1 MSEENVRPAKN
12 PAYPKTA
19 LFGLALAGPF
29 VVWCGKQIFTGAQN
43 ALDGK
48 SNDPVIEDED

>member
-1 MSEENVRPAKN
+1 MSDENVRTTST
-12 PAYPKTA
+12 AYPKTG
-19 LFGLALAGPF
+19 LFVAATVLPLLGWAGR
-29 VVWCGKQIFTGAQN
+29 QLYRGAQN